1 MNPCVCG
8 HTALVHH
15 AHTGYC
21 HDCLCSYFEEDLG
34 RDETVSGPTYARW
47 VAYEGFYNR
56 HYTLDQ
62 ETA

>member
-1 MNPCVCG
+1 MTKCVCG
-8 HTALVHH
+8 HVH
-15 AHTGYC
+15 TDSCPCG
-21 HDCLCSYFEEDLG
+21 CSYVEEDLG